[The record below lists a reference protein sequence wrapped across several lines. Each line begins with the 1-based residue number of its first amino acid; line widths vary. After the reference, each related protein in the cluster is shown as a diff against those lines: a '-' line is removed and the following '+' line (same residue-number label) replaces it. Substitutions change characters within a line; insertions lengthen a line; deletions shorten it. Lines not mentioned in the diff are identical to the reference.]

1 MNVSSNAT
9 GLSQSV
15 DFRKMNQFRNVSRVL
30 NKSASASCD
39 NGAPCGDAAIPFRQY
54 SRTLSGVHPPGG
66 KGGMGGDR
74 PSKIAHELGF
84 FSTGIIVPPCL
95 HYGPPLRN
103 RLLRVN
109 YFPGYEACQAF

>member
-15 DFRKMNQFRNVSRVL
+15 DFRKINQFRNVSRVL

-39 NGAPCGDAAIPFRQY
+39 NGVPCGDAAIPSCQY

-66 KGGMGGDR
+66 IGGMGGDR
-74 PSKIAHELGF
+74 PSKIAHELGLD
-84 FSTGIIVPPCL
+84 VC
-95 HYGPPLRN
+95 GP
-103 RLLRVN
+103 
-109 YFPGYEACQAF
+109 GMT